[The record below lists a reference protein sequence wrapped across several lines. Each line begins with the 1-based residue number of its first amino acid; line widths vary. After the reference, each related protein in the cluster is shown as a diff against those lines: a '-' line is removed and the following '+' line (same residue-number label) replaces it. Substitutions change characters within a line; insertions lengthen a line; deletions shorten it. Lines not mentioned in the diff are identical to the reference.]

1 MSATVTSA
9 ERSQYR
15 EFVENQIQLLA
26 KPPPSILWHY
36 TTGDA
41 LIKIIQTGSLFST
54 QISCAN
60 DTTEFSYSRDN
71 IIAAFKRKRSTIRS
85 QDAFSLLDYIDSY
98 SFPDTSTNGS
108 SRASRRTAMILA
120 SGVHMGVRKTA
131 IP

>member
-54 QISCAN
+54 YIPHP
-60 DTTEFSYSRDN
+60 D
-71 IIAAFKRKRSTIRS
+71 
-85 QDAFSLLDYIDSY
+85 DALFA
-98 SFPDTSTNGS
+98 
-108 SRASRRTAMILA
+108 R
-120 SGVHMGVRKTA
+120 HE
-131 IP
+131 